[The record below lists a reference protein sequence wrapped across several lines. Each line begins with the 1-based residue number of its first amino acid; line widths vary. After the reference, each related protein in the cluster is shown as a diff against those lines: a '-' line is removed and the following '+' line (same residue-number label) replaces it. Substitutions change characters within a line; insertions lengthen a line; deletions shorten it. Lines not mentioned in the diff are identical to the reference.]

1 MSKKKILGRNYSS
14 VVSLRLFD
22 WQSHGCVGESTSLL
36 VSLHGKNVCDP
47 VLEEC
52 NDCRGFLYK
61 HKETERNISVTA
73 DNTKPQEHSVFSQ
86 KRFTCWCIF
95 GIMHQNLLPS
105 PRMYVS
111 KPLTRQI
118 LSFYSLLLEE
128 YI

>member
-1 MSKKKILGRNYSS
+1 MSKKKILGRSDSS

-105 PRMYVS
+105 PHMYVS